1 MAALDF
7 PLVPTTESEVTTG
20 DITWKWNGYAWYSI
34 TDSTNNDV
42 YLSKVD
48 NDTAAGEITFAEKS
62 IHEDGIRS
70 NGTIVSIKSEGF
82 PQDAGSWSKFADFEG
97 NIRTSSDDVL
107 PAGLALYNYRRVD
120 GVTNQQTDVVL
131 IDHLNNLEDPIAAPR
146 CYIRFNSSAPDNG
159 GGYIAFGGLGDAI
172 SVNKPAVKIHNISNG
187 LGAVTGDTTTVAT
200 FTYPAGPSTTD
211 TSALRDLKFVSS
223 RTNDGSTANQMGLD
237 IEATRGKIRFDP
249 GNADA
254 LGFYWTSDGTTWT
267 NAGKLRQGTWTGL
280 SFRSVD
286 IELDGDQETAFT
298 TSYST
303 DENGEQVE
311 VQTYNGETQ
320 TLQSI
325 IRELKTRIDQLES
338 NTLQPLYAT
347 LADLPSATDHHG
359 KVAHVHAEGALYF
372 AHAGNWVKLQNA

>member
-1 MAALDF
+1 MAKLNF
-7 PLVPTTESEVTTG
+7 PTPNLSDPTTLTYTDAG
-20 DITWKWNGYAWYSI
+20 ITWTWNDTLGVWSSEQESGA
-34 TDSTNNDV
+34 STS
-42 YLSKVD
+42 YLSRL
-48 NDTAAGEITFAEKS
+48 NDDEAAGEITFAEKS

-82 PQDAGSWSKFADFEG
+82 PQDAGSWSKFADFKG

-107 PAGLALYNYRRVD
+107 PQGLALYNYRRVD
-120 GVTNQQTDVVL
+120 GVTNNQTDVVL
-131 IDHLNNLEDPIAAPR
+131 IDHLNNIEDPIASPR

-187 LGAVTGDTTTVAT
+187 LGAVTGDTSTVAT
-200 FTYPAGPSTTD
+200 FTYPAGPGTTD
-211 TSALRDLKFVSS
+211 TSVLRDLKFVAS

-325 IRELKTRIDQLES
+325 IRELKTRIDQLEADHE
-338 NTLQPLYAT
+338 TLMNNNSGGGY
-347 LADLPSATDHHG
+347 
-359 KVAHVHAEGALYF
+359 
-372 AHAGNWVKLQNA
+372 